1 MLRERYAGYSTVR
14 LSDVQAPDERVISA
28 IISGKIQYRK
38 EPNRMSIS
46 SRSNR
51 RRSNQRSAP
60 VRRPVARSIEPPDYS
75 REYADVRRDLFWIAI
90 WGGLLMLGMVIAS
103 FVL

>member
-1 MLRERYAGYSTVR
+1 M
-14 LSDVQAPDERVISA
+14 QAPGEKVTSA
-28 IISGKIQYRK
+28 IMSGKIQYRK
-38 EPNRMSIS
+38 EQDSMTTS

-51 RRSNQRSAP
+51 RRSNQRSAS

-103 FVL
+103 FVW